1 MGSNPTPQHF
11 YYPLEQ
17 MFRIVPAGSSNSIHY
32 NNEAVEKIAKEQ
44 SIEKDPCSSHDFG
57 NIPRGNTVNG
67 IRIPGD

>member
-1 MGSNPTPQHF
+1 
-11 YYPLEQ
+11 

-44 SIEKDPCSSHDFG
+44 SIEKDPGHSHDFG
-57 NIPRGNTVNG
+57 NMPRGNTING